1 MKDDIYDIDYPCK
14 RLKVILNQIV
24 PGIVVRWK
32 EIKVDKDEIN
42 KNFGNRRRR
51 AYELLE
57 KCRSDDYTPE
67 VIEEK
72 FKWAYK
78 ELKLEYPFTEE
89 LQDDQVE

>member
-14 RLKVILNQIV
+14 RLRVILDQIV
-24 PGIVVRWK
+24 PDIVVRWK
-32 EIKVDKDEIN
+32 EIKMDKDEIN

-72 FKWAYK
+72 FKLAYK
-78 ELKLEYPFTEE
+78 ELKMEYPFSEE
-89 LQDDQVE
+89 LQDSQAE

>member
-24 PGIVVRWK
+24 PDIVLRWK
-32 EIKVDKDEIN
+32 EIKMDKDEIN

-51 AYELLE
+51 AYELLK
-57 KCRSDDYTPE
+57 KCQSDDYTPE

-72 FKWAYK
+72 FRGAYK
-78 ELKLEYPFTEE
+78 ELKIEYPFSEE
-89 LQDDQVE
+89 LQDDQAE

>member
-1 MKDDIYDIDYPCK
+1 MKYDIYDIDYPCK
-14 RLKVILNQIV
+14 RLRVILDQIV
-24 PGIVVRWK
+24 PDIVLRWK
-32 EIKVDKDEIN
+32 EIKMDKDEIN

-72 FKWAYK
+72 FRAAYK
-78 ELKLEYPFTEE
+78 ELKMEYPFSEE
-89 LQDDQVE
+89 IQD

>member
-1 MKDDIYDIDYPCK
+1 MKNDIYDIDYPCK

-24 PGIVVRWK
+24 PDIVLRWK
-32 EIKVDKDEIN
+32 EIKMEKDEIN

-57 KCRSDDYTPE
+57 KCRSDNYSPE
-67 VIEEK
+67 IIEEK

-78 ELKLEYPFTEE
+78 ELKLEYPFSEKIRDY
-89 LQDDQVE
+89 QAK